1 MSRSDEVHAFQIQVS
16 PGGDT
21 FRCPGSETLLQGM
34 VGLRRKGIPS
44 GCRNGGCGIC
54 KIRVLTGH
62 VSKAGTMSRAHV
74 SLQQEEQGFCL
85 ACRVKPLSDLT
96 VEVLG
101 GMERAL
107 GQGRGWPTWAQDR

>member
-1 MSRSDEVHAFQIQVS
+1 
-16 PGGDT
+16 
-21 FRCPGSETLLQGM
+21 
-34 VGLRRKGIPS
+34 
-44 GCRNGGCGIC
+44 
-54 KIRVLTGH
+54 
-62 VSKAGTMSRAHV
+62 MSRAHV